1 MDGPE
6 KRLHVVTGNT
16 RNKPS
21 EKRPREQEV
30 EGIPEERPARRTL
43 AFQEKG
49 SPLQKVFVYF
59 LGHRFVYF
67 LILFLLSSQRIC
79 KSST

>member
-6 KRLHVVTGNT
+6 KRPHVVTGNT
-16 RNKPS
+16 PNKPT

-30 EGIPEERPARRTL
+30 EGVPEERPARRTL

-49 SPLQKVFVYF
+49 SPSQKGILQED
-59 LGHRFVYF
+59 GHRFT
-67 LILFLLSSQRIC
+67 FLLLDF
-79 KSST
+79 K

>member
-6 KRLHVVTGNT
+6 KRPHVVTGNT
-16 RNKPS
+16 PNKPT

-30 EGIPEERPARRTL
+30 ELSEETLARRTL

-59 LGHRFVYF
+59 LG
-67 LILFLLSSQRIC
+67 L
-79 KSST
+79 